1 MSKVKL
7 GDRPKSFP
15 HTLKFPML
23 DGTEGVIP
31 VSYKYRTRS
40 EFAAFWDTITAST
53 DKAVAAEVAG
63 TEEGKR
69 SLAQMFA
76 KASRKN
82 AQDVLEML
90 DSWGLDADLSIDSV
104 MQLNDELPQA
114 VATLV
119 GDYYTA
125 LTTGRLGN

>member
-7 GDRPKSFP
+7 GNRPESFP

-23 DGTEGVIP
+23 DGTEGVIT
-31 VSYKYRTRS
+31 VDYKYRTRS
-40 EFAAFWDTITAST
+40 EFAAFWDRITATS
-53 DKAVAAEVAG
+53 DKAVAAETAG

-69 SLAQMFA
+69 SLAKMFA
-76 KASRKN
+76 TANKKN
-82 AQDVLEML
+82 AEDVMDMITGWDL
-90 DSWGLDADLSIDSV
+90 DEELSVQNV

-114 VATLV
+114 IATLV
-119 GDYYTA
+119 GDYYQA